1 MTKIYKPYEDEK
13 PPKRASNPGSEWETE
28 YKERY
33 DENGHP
39 YLVETGKVNVYEKI
53 QSYRDECE
61 IQSILSRYAAGDQTV
76 MNRPGYYI
84 DTTVLP
90 TSYTEYFNLM
100 QEQKEKFNSLPL
112 NIRKKFNNSFEEW
125 AASAGNAEWLNKMGI
140 KQQEQ
145 PKADTK
151 ADVKE
156 DKTDEQKQ

>member
-1 MTKIYKPYEDEK
+1 MAKIYRPYENEK
-13 PPKRASNPGSEWETE
+13 PPRVASNPGSEWETE

-90 TSYTEYFNLM
+90 QSYSEYFNM
-100 QEQKEKFNSLPL
+100 VQEQREKFNKLPL
-112 NIRKKFNNSFEEW
+112 EIRKQFDMSFERW
-125 AASAGNAEWLNKMGI
+125 AAPAGEESWLKAMGI
-140 KQQEQ
+140 T
-145 PKADTK
+145 ADPAQAPEK
-151 ADVKE
+151 NKE
-156 DKTDEQKQ
+156 VTADEQKQ